1 MMPNDLVL
9 VRHGQSEA
17 NIVQSASKRGDDSF
31 YENSEQLVTLPD
43 RSWRL
48 TPQGV
53 AQAQQIG
60 RWLVG
65 EFGDGFDRYIV
76 SPYVRTRETAGNLR
90 LSGAWEL
97 NRSVRER
104 DWGVIGTMAWS
115 QFIEER
121 PRSYALREADPLY
134 WAPEGGES
142 IADVA
147 ENRVRNLLSTLHRES
162 SGDKV
167 IVVSHGEFIWATRLV
182 LQRWSDERFVRHDKD
197 PAYKIHNCHVFHYTR
212 LDPVTGEQANRLRW
226 VRSAYPVQEA
236 DGTWGTHVSEW
247 QDFARRRYTD
257 DDLLGAIA
265 EAEHLLAQPDD
276 LCVARDGADAQ
287 RQR

>member
-1 MMPNDLVL
+1 MPNDLVL

-31 YENSEQLVTLPD
+31 YENAERVVTIPD

-48 TPQGV
+48 TAKGI

-60 RWLVG
+60 HWLRE
-65 EFGDGFDRYIV
+65 EFGGGFDRYIV
-76 SPYVRTRETAGNLR
+76 SPYVRTRETAAHLGLQ
-90 LSGAWEL
+90 GAWEL

-104 DWGVIGTMAWS
+104 DWGVIGTMTWS
-115 QFIEER
+115 QFVEER
-121 PRSYALREADPLY
+121 PRSFALREADPLY

-162 SGDKV
+162 SEDRV

-182 LQRWSDERFVRHDKD
+182 LQRWSDERFVRHDCD
-197 PAYKIHNCHVFHYTR
+197 PAYKIHNCSVYHYTR
-212 LDPVTGEQANRLRW
+212 INPVTGEQANRLRW
-226 VRSAYPVQEA
+226 VRHARPVKGD
-236 DGTWGTHVSEW
+236 DGQWRTEISSWK
-247 QDFARRRYTD
+247 DFARRRYTD
-257 DDLLGAIA
+257 SDLLGAIS
-265 EAEHLLAQPDD
+265 EAQHLLEIQEDIAN
-276 LCVARDGADAQ
+276 LARGSQ
-287 RQR
+287 